1 MNLNILLNDLIIYNS
16 SNNNL
21 DEFKD
26 YYTNIIEKDKIQP
39 IFSQTSK
46 YNNNLNAYQKKKFS
60 NFTRK
65 IQKWKSNKA
74 TNTTELIKK
83 IVFKYLNIISNKNF
97 NHVLQDFLNEIK
109 NINDPILFDIISI
122 NIIDKCI
129 NDPKYQEQYIE
140 ICNQL
145 WSDNSII
152 KNFIT
157 IHQNPE
163 GFFWSL
169 NNDAKLNGPYKSLQD
184 LKSNV
189 IKIYSFKQILINHLR
204 NEFQNK
210 DNYIEEYEQKI
221 KTDVDAGFK
230 MKRKIIGIVEII
242 VLLYN
247 KKYIEDN
254 IIHSV
259 LQDLLSD
266 VCEINFELVHYI
278 LKNIHSRFN
287 KSNYKKNVYIHKNN
301 KKFNSRTLFFIDSIL
316 DLYHTSSSSRKIKN
330 NSNSHGNSNQRSKY
344 LGVSKTSVKYTI
356 ENDEATFLKFLSN
369 KNTNELMNILSN
381 TDELEDFIY
390 TLFYS
395 YLEDKSQT
403 KKDYIINTLKK
414 IKKNKKLTTEY
425 FVNILNENKEDLE
438 LDFSNIGDEIT
449 TIKAQ
454 FN

>member
-26 YYTNIIEKDKIQP
+26 YYTHIIEKDKIQP

-97 NHVLQDFLNEIK
+97 NNVLQDFLNEIK

-157 IHQNPE
+157 IHENPE

-184 LKSNV
+184 LKGNV
-189 IKIYSFKQILINHLR
+189 IKIYSFKQI
-204 NEFQNK
+204 
-210 DNYIEEYEQKI
+210 
-221 KTDVDAGFK
+221 
-230 MKRKIIGIVEII
+230 
-242 VLLYN
+242 
-247 KKYIEDN
+247 
-254 IIHSV
+254 
-259 LQDLLSD
+259 
-266 VCEINFELVHYI
+266 
-278 LKNIHSRFN
+278 FN
-287 KSNYKKNVYIHKNN
+287 
-301 KKFNSRTLFFIDSIL
+301 
-316 DLYHTSSSSRKIKN
+316 
-330 NSNSHGNSNQRSKY
+330 
-344 LGVSKTSVKYTI
+344 
-356 ENDEATFLKFLSN
+356 
-369 KNTNELMNILSN
+369 
-381 TDELEDFIY
+381 
-390 TLFYS
+390 
-395 YLEDKSQT
+395 
-403 KKDYIINTLKK
+403 
-414 IKKNKKLTTEY
+414 
-425 FVNILNENKEDLE
+425 
-438 LDFSNIGDEIT
+438 
-449 TIKAQ
+449 
-454 FN
+454 

>member
-26 YYTNIIEKDKIQP
+26 YYNSIIEKDKIQP
-39 IFSQTSK
+39 IFSQTSN

-97 NHVLQDFLNEIK
+97 NNVLQDFLNEIK

-157 IHQNPE
+157 IHENTE

-169 NNDAKLNGPYKSLQD
+169 NNDTKLNGPYKSLQD

-189 IKIYSFKQILINHLR
+189 IKMYSFKQILINHIR

-210 DNYIEEYEQKI
+210 DKYIEEYNEKI

-230 MKRKIIGIVEII
+230 IKRKIIGIVEII

-259 LQDLLSD
+259 LQELLSN
-266 VCEINFELVHYI
+266 VSEINFELVYYI
-278 LKNIHSRFN
+278 LKNIHSRFI

-316 DLYHTSSSSRKIKN
+316 DLYNTSSSNKIKIN
-330 NSNSHGNSNQRSKY
+330 GNGNSNQRSKY
-344 LGVSKTSVKYTI
+344 LGITKITVKYTI
-356 ENDEATFLKFLSN
+356 ENDEGTFLKFLSN
-369 KNTNELMNILSN
+369 KNTNELINILN
-381 TDELEDFIY
+381 HTDELEDFIY

-425 FVNILNENKEDLE
+425 FVNILNENKEDLS
-438 LDFSNIGDEIT
+438 LDFSNICDEISNIT
-449 TIKAQ
+449 AQ